1 MAKKIYF
8 GDDVLVRLQAG
19 IDATANPVRVTLG
32 PSGRNV
38 TLAKAFGPP
47 AITKDGVSVAREV
60 EFDDVRKIGAEIAKQ
75 SSIRTAEEAGDGT
88 TSSMVLTQAIFGS
101 ARKAV
106 SSGMHPIFMK
116 RGMDRG
122 LALALNYLY
131 GYSVPVE
138 TADEIA
144 KVATLAANGDTA
156 LGELIAQAMEM
167 VGKDGVITVE
177 EGTSIETSLIF
188 SEGVQF
194 DRGYE
199 TRDYVL
205 DPERAD
211 VSLELPL
218 VLIADKQ
225 LTAPQDV
232 VPAMTLAA
240 EAGRPL
246 LIVSHGLEGHAK
258 QVVVMNHIQG
268 RVTSCSVKAPRIGEK
283 RSQILENLA
292 VLTDGMVVSDAT
304 GVKLTD
310 DNAGVLLGGVDSANI
325 TAHTT
330 TFIGGNGSDG
340 NIDEKIRQLRG
351 RLATSSS
358 EHDKEFYQQQI
369 SQMSGGIAVI
379 KVGAATELELKEYK
393 ARVED
398 ALSATQS
405 AVQSGIV
412 PGGGSTLL
420 EIADYLE
427 FLTTEDAGEDR
438 VDFESQDEAHGYLLL
453 RKSLSEPFR
462 RIMANA
468 GREPFECLYLFN
480 EARRQNSA
488 VVMDARTGE
497 ISDAMEAGVID
508 PARVVEQVLTNAVS
522 VAGISITTA
531 CMITESGTPD
541 CFDTDDD

>member
-8 GDDVLVRLQAG
+8 GDDVLKRLQAG
-19 IDATANPVRVTLG
+19 IDDTANAVRVTLG

-38 TLAKAFGPP
+38 TLAKTFGPP

-88 TSSMVLTQAIFGS
+88 TSSMVLTQAIFS
-101 ARKAV
+101 HARKAV

-116 RGMDRG
+116 RGMDKGLG
-122 LALALNYLY
+122 LALDYLRNY
-131 GYSVPVE
+131 SAPVE
-138 TADEIA
+138 TAEEIA
-144 KVATLAANGDTA
+144 KVATLASNGDTA
-156 LGELIAQAMEM
+156 LGDLIAQAMEM
-167 VGKDGVITVE
+167 VGKDGVIAVE
-177 EGTSIETSLIF
+177 EGTSIETSLEF
-188 SEGVQF
+188 SEGMQF

-199 TRDYVL
+199 TRDYLL

-211 VSLELPL
+211 ISLELPL
-218 VLIADKQ
+218 ILMADKQ
-225 LTAPQDV
+225 LTSPQDV
-232 VPAMTLAA
+232 VPAMSMAA
-240 EAGRPL
+240 ETGRPL

-258 QVVVMNHIQG
+258 QIVVMNHIQG

-304 GVKLTD
+304 GVQLTD
-310 DNAGVLLGGVDSANI
+310 DSAGTLLGGADSVNV
-325 TAHTT
+325 TSQTT
-330 TFIGGNGSDG
+330 TFIGGNGSSG
-340 NIDEKIRQLRG
+340 NVEEKIRQLRG
-351 RLATSSS
+351 RLAASGS

-412 PGGGSTLL
+412 PGGGATLL
-420 EIADYLE
+420 EIGDYLE
-427 FLTTEDAGEDR
+427 FLTTEEAEDSR
-438 VDFESQDEAHGYLLL
+438 VTFESSDEAHGYHIL

-462 RIMANA
+462 RIMSNA
-468 GREPFECLYLFN
+468 GREPFECLYIFN
-480 EARRQNSA
+480 EARRQDDT

-497 ISDAMEAGVID
+497 ISNAMEAGVVD

-531 CMITESGTPD
+531 CMITSSKTEDIFTED
-541 CFDTDDD
+541 ED